1 MAIVHRTLWI
11 FITNITNRIFR
22 GKMGTKVCDIGDDVK
37 ETLRKFRFRKATT
50 NAALIM
56 KVDREKQQ
64 VCVDEI
70 LDDVTLEELRD
81 ILPSHQPRYV
91 IYCCKMEHGDG
102 RVSFPMCFI
111 YFTPRDSHMEL
122 QIMYAG
128 TKMALQREANLTRV
142 YEVRELDEMTD
153 EWLQDCV
160 MGK

>member
-1 MAIVHRTLWI
+1 
-11 FITNITNRIFR
+11 
-22 GKMGTKVCDIGDDVK
+22 MGTKVCDIGDDVK
-37 ETLRKFRFRKATT
+37 ETLRKFRFRKTT
-50 NAALIM
+50 KNAALIM

-64 VCVDEI
+64 VCVDEM
-70 LDDVTLEELRD
+70 LDDVTLDELRE
-81 ILPSHQPRYV
+81 ILPGHQPRYI
-91 IYCCKMEHGDG
+91 IYCCKMEHEDG